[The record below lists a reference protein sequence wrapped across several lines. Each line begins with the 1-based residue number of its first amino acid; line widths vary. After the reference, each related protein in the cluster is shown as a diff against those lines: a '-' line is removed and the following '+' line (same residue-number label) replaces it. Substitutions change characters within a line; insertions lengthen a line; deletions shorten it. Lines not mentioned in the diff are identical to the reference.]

1 MPRQGLP
8 TPRRGGAGGGVEQ
21 HADTQNFLA
30 TPPLNPLP
38 FASEWEGSRYSQTFT
53 SINPKK
59 RECLF

>member
-21 HADTQNFLA
+21 HADTQDFLT
-30 TPPLNPLP
+30 TPPLSPLP